1 MDSTTRVWQPRCNLI
16 PLCWL
21 AVAALLGAPKASF
34 TRLLVLLATQSV
46 THTRTHTFTESSALF
61 ALPRNSLLPREVFP
75 LYGTRHP
82 DKSAPNSHLIEA
94 VVGRMRQLKME
105 LVCSVWRGWDMGG
118 RGFQGEPCMPVIPRP
133 GLGRRGVRCS
143 RRHKSDRFT
152 EPCQQ
157 GVVIWT
163 PVMQLPL

>member
-1 MDSTTRVWQPRCNLI
+1 MESTIRVWQPRCNLI

-34 TRLLVLLATQSV
+34 ARLSVLLATQSV
-46 THTRTHTFTESSALF
+46 THTHTGTYTFTKSSTLF
-61 ALPRNSLLPREVFP
+61 ALPRNSLLPRVVFP
-75 LYGTRHP
+75 FYGTHHP

-94 VVGRMRQLKME
+94 VVGRMRQLKMD

-118 RGFQGEPCMPVIPRP
+118 QGELYMPVIPRT
-133 GLGRRGVRCS
+133 GLGRRGARCS
-143 RRHKSDRFT
+143 WRHKSDRFT

-157 GVVIWT
+157 RVVIWT